1 MNVQRGKNKNE
12 TILYVLFFDL
22 WTPSDLFHLAAEY
35 LRIWICCNLFNLWP
49 MGGYLVCFHFL
60 NMASNES
67 KNILIHILFHLPVFI
82 SIINISRNGLEIM
95 HTSVI
100 INYIRLPFQNCYYA
114 QINNLSKHIWE
125 YPFPNILASTRCY
138 QYFKILLIWGIIN
151 YKEFF
156 MLHWFLVCIFI
167 VYLWFFFCELSYL
180 YSLQFYISLSFH

>member
-1 MNVQRGKNKNE
+1 MSLRTGSAKYDDERSKALCVKG
-12 TILYVLFFDL
+12 ILRLSLLVNPVYIYIYI
-22 WTPSDLFHLAAEY
+22 Y
-35 LRIWICCNLFNLWP
+35 LL
-49 MGGYLVCFHFL
+49 
-60 NMASNES
+60 
-67 KNILIHILFHLPVFI
+67 LFHLPVFI

-114 QINNLSKHIWE
+114 QINNLSKHIWK

-151 YKEFF
+151 DKEFF

-180 YSLQFYISLSFH
+180 YSLQFYIYLFINF

>member
-1 MNVQRGKNKNE
+1 MNVQRGKNKNG
-12 TILYVLFFDL
+12 TILHILLFDL
-22 WTPSDLFHLAAEY
+22 WTSSDFFHMAAEY
-35 LRIWICCNLFNLWP
+35 LRIWICHNLFNLWL

-67 KNILIHILFHLPVFI
+67 KNILSHILFHLPVFI
-82 SIINISRNGLEIM
+82 SIINISGNGLEIM

-100 INYIRLPFQNCYYA
+100 INCIRLTFQNCYYA

-138 QYFKILLIWGIIN
+138 QYFKTLLIWLKMIRN
-151 YKEFF
+151 FF